1 MIPDK
6 FLKVLLETVLE
17 QFSTI
22 KTQLFRLQSILNTN
36 WPNFNPSLLKIKNM
50 KVDPTDFLEN
60 LSYRI
65 QVLQTLHQAM
75 NDTLIVIKTLIDN
88 FYEHYLFPEQMRVDF
103 PESDFFSVVF
113 LTNEILIG
121 SLLQYFMLDL
131 TNVPMGYIVVAK
143 NKELMKIKP
152 LSAERIRRNM
162 NRSNFDVSIDEIHSI
177 LSILIAHNY
186 VEQCG
191 GSDSPEMLYRFIKD
205 FTLSGNS
212 EVIFNKKIRNLIEWI
227 IGIWRSLYNLRSLD
241 MPIPENYA
249 CCEFLEETVSRAA
262 TQGYLNASNVIENII
277 GYYQMLENE
286 KL

>member
-6 FLKVLLETVLE
+6 FLEVLLETVSE

-22 KTQLFRLQSILNTN
+22 KTQLYRLQSILNIN
-36 WPNFNPSLLKIKNM
+36 WPNFNLSILKIKNM

-65 QVLQTLHQAM
+65 QVLQTLHEAM
-75 NDTLIVIKTLIDN
+75 NDTLIVIKTLIDY
-88 FYEHYLFPEQMRVDF
+88 FYEQYLFPEQMRVDF

-143 NKELMKIKP
+143 NKELMKITP

-162 NRSNFDVSIDEIHSI
+162 IRSNFDVSIDEIHSI

-186 VEQCG
+186 VEKCG
-191 GSDSPEMLYRFIKD
+191 SSDQSEMLYRFIKD

-249 CCEFLEETVSRAA
+249 YCEFLEETVSRAA